1 MRGSQ
6 ERRKGWRGGEGS
18 KANQKKPK
26 PVEEG
31 GVMLLGR
38 VVEEVDEYQREKK
51 FEKIKVVEG
60 CGFDMGAFRLE

>member
-6 ERRKGWRGGEGS
+6 EKRKGSRGWEGR

-31 GVMLLGR
+31 GVLLLGR

-60 CGFDMGAFRLE
+60 CYFDMGAFRLE